1 MPYLRQDM
9 AAIYVTVAGKRY
21 GDTWAEAEGGDLEA
35 DDAKTRPGGMGREV
49 SVGGP
54 VSRSDVTARIQLTDV
69 TVNWLKDFEKQAG
82 VGDVLIR
89 YAYLGRDRHVLG
101 PTHSMRGTLKTV
113 KRPDIK
119 SDQNDVGMIELII
132 SADELAA

>member
-9 AAIYVTVAGKRY
+9 AAIYVTINGSKF

-35 DDAKTRPGGMGREV
+35 DDAKTRPGAMGREV

-54 VSRSDVTARIQLTDV
+54 VSRSDVTARIQLSDV
-69 TVNWLKDFEKQAG
+69 TVGWLKFLEALAG
-82 VGDVLIR
+82 NGDMQVR
-89 YAYLGRDRHVLG
+89 YAYMNRDRTVSNQ
-101 PTHSMRGTLKTV
+101 THTMKGTVKTV

-119 SDQNDVGMIELII
+119 SDQNDVGMIEVIM
-132 SADELAA
+132 SCDELAG